1 MTPPI
6 AASTLGAEPGGHH
19 VAGQLHAH
27 VSRNEARIDA
37 IDADAIAEL
46 ARLHRSDPGQP
57 VDARLG
63 RGIASDPR
71 KRDGRRHGGDVD
83 DRAALAGGPV
93 RFHGA
98 ERMLHAEGRADD
110 IDVPHATQILRLD
123 VDDQRRDLD
132 PCIVHED
139 VEAAQLGDRRRNR
152 GLPARLVGDVE
163 GHEGGLGA
171 AGRDRLG
178 GFPTNVSQHVANHH
192 GRACL
197 GEGRRHP
204 RAEAASAA
212 SHQRL
217 SAGQVEFAH

>member
-6 AASTLGAEPGGHH
+6 AASTLGESPAATISP
-19 VAGQLHAH
+19 AKLYAH
-27 VSRNEARIDA
+27 VSRDEARIDA
-37 IDADAIAEL
+37 IDSDAIAEL
-46 ARLHRSDPGQP
+46 ARLHRSDPGQS

-93 RFHGA
+93 RFHRA

-110 IDVPHATQILRLD
+110 IDVPHATQILRFD
-123 VDDQRRDLD
+123 IDDQRRDFD

-163 GHEGGLGA
+163 AYEGGLGA
-171 AGRDRLG
+171 AGCDRLG
-178 GFPTNVSQHVANHH
+178 GFSPNVSQHVANHH
-192 GRACL
+192 GGACF
-197 GEGRRHP
+197 GEGR
-204 RAEAASAA
+204 
-212 SHQRL
+212 
-217 SAGQVEFAH
+217 